1 MAEHPSERDVALLR
15 RAVDLAHSSPLVDPN
30 PRVGCVITDA
40 GGDVVGEGFHQ
51 GAGTPHA
58 EVEALRAA
66 GDAARG
72 GTAYV
77 SLEPCNHTGRTG
89 PCSLAL
95 IEGGVARVVYALADP
110 NPAASGGGDR
120 LRAAGVDAVE
130 LPLPEAVEVTRTW
143 AFAQRHDRAYLT
155 WKFAATLDG
164 RSAAA
169 DGTSQWITGP
179 EARADVHRL
188 RAACGAIIV
197 GTGTAVADDPRL
209 TVRRP
214 DGTLLA
220 RQPLRV
226 VVGRR
231 SLPAGAHLF
240 DGSAPTVQLD
250 LDPAGVL
257 RDLAARGVHHAWLE
271 GGPTLAASFLRAG
284 LVDEIVAYIAPAL
297 LGAGS
302 PAVSDFGVATIA
314 DISRWNPTDLARV
327 GDDVRLTLTR
337 PEEA

>member
-1 MAEHPSERDVALLR
+1 MADHTSERDVALLR
-15 RAVDLAHSSPLVDPN
+15 RAVDLAHASPLVDPN

-40 GGDVVGEGFHQ
+40 DGEVAGEGFHS
-51 GAGTPHA
+51 GAGMPHA
-58 EVEALRAA
+58 EIEALRAA

-89 PCSLAL
+89 PCSVAL
-95 IEGGVARVVYALADP
+95 LDAGVSRVVYALADP

-120 LRAAGVDAVE
+120 LRADGVDAVE
-130 LPLPEAVEVTRTW
+130 LRIPEAVEVTRTW
-143 AFAQRHDRAYLT
+143 AFAQRHDRAFVT

-169 DGTSQWITGP
+169 DGTSQWISGP
-179 EARADVHRL
+179 KARADVHRL
-188 RAACGAIIV
+188 RAGCGAIIV
-197 GTGTAVADDPRL
+197 GTGTALADDPHL

-214 DGTLLA
+214 DGTLLE

-231 SLPAGAHLF
+231 GLPAGAHLL
-240 DGSAPTVQLD
+240 DGSAPTLHLD
-250 LDPAGVL
+250 HTPARVL
-257 RDLAARGVHHAWLE
+257 RELAGRGVHHAWLE
-271 GGPTLAASFLRAG
+271 GGPTLAAAFLRAG

-302 PAVSDFGVATIA
+302 PAVADFGVGTIA
-314 DISRWNPTDLARV
+314 GISRWNLIDLARV

-337 PEEA
+337 PEES

>member
-1 MAEHPSERDVALLR
+1 MAESISERDVVLLR
-15 RAVDLAHSSPLVDPN
+15 RAVDLAHASPLVDPN
-30 PRVGCVITDA
+30 PRVGCLITDVR
-40 GGDVVGEGFHQ
+40 GDVVGEGFHQ

-58 EVEALRAA
+58 EIEALRAA
-66 GDAARG
+66 GHAARG

-89 PCSLAL
+89 PCSVAL

-188 RAACGAIIV
+188 RAGCGAIIV

-209 TVRRP
+209 SVRRP
-214 DGTLLA
+214 DGTLLE

-231 SLPAGAHLF
+231 TLPAGARLF

-302 PAVSDFGVATIA
+302 PAVADFGVATIT